1 MNCSMQ
7 LPANFCDQLSA
18 TLDVTLLEVPTNN
31 PADIIDS
38 TQDYIVRVDVELSS
52 KIKKLICGEWKIQ
65 VAVEGLGTAKE
76 FDVSQTI
83 KMDNCNTAPD
93 RADITIHGS
102 DFGVASGDSGVF
114 YIVVSV
120 LALDPCDHK
129 PIGIA
134 GFCKLGPV
142 MVFSN

>member
-1 MNCSMQ
+1 MKCSIQ

-18 TLDVTLLEVPTNN
+18 TLDVTLLEDPSKPPV
-31 PADIIDS
+31 DIIDS
-38 TQDYIVRVDVELSS
+38 TQDYIVRVDVELGSQ
-52 KIKKLICGEWKIQ
+52 IKKLICGEWKIR

-76 FDVSQTI
+76 FDVRRI
-83 KMDNCNTAPD
+83 IPMDNCNPAPD
-93 RADITIHGS
+93 RTDIRIHGS
-102 DFGVASGDSGVF
+102 DFGVAPGDSGVF

-120 LALDPCDHK
+120 MALNSCDHK

-142 MVFSN
+142 MVFN